1 MEYTLLK
8 PDCHS
13 WWILKMQS
21 GREDTLEERYA
32 IKFCFKL
39 GKKAT
44 ETYGM
49 LQTAFRPS
57 CMSGIRDSRKP
68 GSSLRDDERCGR
80 SKEVNTPEL
89 IGQRVRVRVI
99 VEVLRE
105 FRKRFRRKRPA
116 LFKSGQWHFHKDNAP
131 VHNSIVVTDYLTKMA
146 INTIPQPPY
155 SPDLS
160 PCDFCLFPKLNWGD
174 ERGCDEGHWHAHTRG
189 VLWSLPEVVGTV
201 QVHCSRRRLLLRG
214 LEFHVCTINKSHHH
228 HHIVLAARISLT
240 LSRHSSLS
248 FIALGRSS
256 GQQPV
261 SSHSCWMYVR
271 AGRPAF
277 ARPCVGIHKS
287 TSLMS
292 SSLLLQQCPACLVR
306 LTWIVFVIGGRWP
319 YSWCLV
325 GCCCQD
331 LFRIARSILV

>member
-1 MEYTLLK
+1 MFSYGPPHMAEQKQDDQLEPTFNCSVRIRDIALRPCQK
-8 PDCHS
+8 R
-13 WWILKMQS
+13 WTIGRS
-21 GREDTLEERYA
+21 GER
-32 IKFCFKL
+32 
-39 GKKAT
+39 G
-44 ETYGM
+44 
-49 LQTAFRPS
+49 
-57 CMSGIRDSRKP
+57 SGISVLVARQDDHEEIYIYYKYK
-68 GSSLRDDERCGR
+68 SLIL
-80 SKEVNTPEL
+80 SL
-89 IGQRVRVRVI
+89 IIRLI
-99 VEVLRE
+99 SDLWISLSFSFEM
-105 FRKRFRRKRPA
+105 
-116 LFKSGQWHFHKDNAP
+116 
-131 VHNSIVVTDYLTKMA
+131 YL
-146 INTIPQPPY
+146 Y
-155 SPDLS
+155 
-160 PCDFCLFPKLNWGD
+160 
-174 ERGCDEGHWHAHTRG
+174 H
-189 VLWSLPEVVGTV
+189 
-201 QVHCSRRRLLLRG
+201 
-214 LEFHVCTINKSHHH
+214 HHH

-240 LSRHSSLS
+240 LSRHFSLS

>member
-1 MEYTLLK
+1 
-8 PDCHS
+8 
-13 WWILKMQS
+13 
-21 GREDTLEERYA
+21 
-32 IKFCFKL
+32 
-39 GKKAT
+39 
-44 ETYGM
+44 
-49 LQTAFRPS
+49 
-57 CMSGIRDSRKP
+57 MSSR
-68 GSSLRDDERCGR
+68 
-80 SKEVNTPEL
+80 
-89 IGQRVRVRVI
+89 I
-99 VEVLRE
+99 
-105 FRKRFRRKRPA
+105 
-116 LFKSGQWHFHKDNAP
+116 
-131 VHNSIVVTDYLTKMA
+131 
-146 INTIPQPPY
+146 
-155 SPDLS
+155 
-160 PCDFCLFPKLNWGD
+160 
-174 ERGCDEGHWHAHTRG
+174 
-189 VLWSLPEVVGTV
+189 
-201 QVHCSRRRLLLRG
+201 LLLRKVSYFA
-214 LEFHVCTINKSHHH
+214 LNRCLHHH
-228 HHIVLAARISLT
+228 HHHHHLVLAARISLT

-331 LFRIARSILV
+331 LFRIARSILVSSSTGVQSRVASY